1 LNSDQAVATVRRF
14 VADKNWSDACENARI
29 GLIDF
34 PDNAQ
39 LWFLLGVSR
48 HALGELSTAISA
60 LRKAEEIAPGAAL
73 ILNALATVLVEYGNF
88 AEALQVVDRAI
99 LAEPGDAST
108 HFNRGVVLERTGDLE
123 SAILAYQVALATEPD
138 NLPTLLNRG
147 AALTV
152 AGRFR
157 EAVANNQRLILLAPQ
172 SADAYFNLSE
182 ALLGQ
187 GASEEA
193 LKASERAIELDSRH
207 ARAHIDR
214 GLALADL
221 GRLPEAKL
229 ALEAADNIEPG
240 AVHSYLNA
248 VAPADPSLDRSVN
261 AELFFLYRSYE
272 RKLRCDWSFLGRH
285 IEQIEAI
292 AGECDDALLAN
303 IDLPLAYQSLTL
315 PLPGEVPYR
324 IASVIGN
331 RYAAAVAEVGR
342 NFTHGRRDGR
352 IRIGYLSAD
361 FREHLNAYLCLP
373 LFQHHDRTRFEV
385 TAYSIGPDDK
395 ANIRARVAGAADR
408 FVDLREMS
416 DADAAARINDEGTDI
431 LVDLGGY
438 TEYCRPGIPAFR
450 AAPVQVSYLGYP
462 GTMGASWIDYRLTD
476 RVATPREQE
485 KFWSE
490 QLVFLPD
497 TFFIYDAADGFPDA
511 GATRADYGLADD
523 AIVYCCF
530 NTYYKIEPGIFAVW
544 MDILKAVPRGV
555 LWFAGRNSEAVENLQ
570 REAQMQGVDG
580 KRLIF
585 APFESRGR
593 YKARFR
599 LADLFLDTA
608 VFNAMTTACD
618 ALAAGLPV
626 LTVAGST
633 FTSRVAA
640 SLLSAA
646 DFPEGIV
653 DSLEAYRTRAIEWGL
668 HPDRLREV
676 RRTRLAHPLGTRLF
690 DARERVR
697 QLETVYEEMWRRSKA
712 GLAPQSF
719 EVAAR
724 RPAAIAPVKIA
735 ASGSQNPASGRPRWR

>member
-1 LNSDQAVATVRRF
+1 MKSDQAVAIVRQF
-14 VADKNWSDACENARI
+14 VAEEDWSRACEQAQI
-29 GLIDF
+29 GLTDS
-34 PDNAQ
+34 PDNVQ
-39 LWFLLGVSR
+39 LWFLLGVSQ
-48 HALGELSTAISA
+48 HALGDLLPAITA
-60 LRKAEEIAPGAAL
+60 LRKAEEIAPRAVL
-73 ILNALATVLVEYGNF
+73 ILNALATVLVEAGNLI
-88 AEALQVVDRAI
+88 EALQIMDRAV
-99 LAEPGDAST
+99 LVAPEDVGT
-108 HFNRGVVLERTGDLE
+108 HFNRGVVLERTGELQR
-123 SAILAYQVALATEPD
+123 AIQTYELALTIDPD
-138 NLPTLLNRG
+138 YVPALLNRG

-152 AGRFR
+152 AGRYR
-157 EAVANNQRLILLAPQ
+157 EAVENNQRLVSIAPQ
-172 SADAYFNLSE
+172 SADAHFNLSE
-182 ALLGQ
+182 ALLGL
-187 GASEEA
+187 GASGEA
-193 LKASERAIELDSRH
+193 LKASERAIELDPRH
-207 ARAHIDR
+207 ARAHIDS

-221 GRLPEAKL
+221 GRLGEAKL
-229 ALEAADNIEPG
+229 AFDAADTIEPG
-240 AVHSYLNA
+240 AVHAYLSA
-248 VAPADPSLDRSVN
+248 IAPADPSIERSVN
-261 AELFFLYRSYE
+261 PEVFFLYRSYD
-272 RKLRCDWSFLGRH
+272 RKLRCDWSLLDRH

-292 AGECDDALLAN
+292 AGESDDASLAN
-303 IDLPLAYQSLTL
+303 IDLPLAYQSLTM
-315 PLPGEVPYR
+315 PLPADVPYR
-324 IASVIGN
+324 IASIIGH
-331 RYAAAVAEVGR
+331 RYAVAVAESGR
-342 NFTHGRRDGR
+342 TFTHAGHDGR

-361 FREHLNAYLCLP
+361 FRDHLNAYLCLP
-373 LFQHHDRTRFEV
+373 LFQRHDRTRFEV

-395 ANIRARVAGAADR
+395 ANIRTRLASSADR
-408 FVDLREMS
+408 FVDLRDMS

-438 TEYCRPGIPAFR
+438 TAHCRPGIPALR
-450 AAPVQVSYLGYP
+450 PAPVQVSYLGYP

-511 GATRADYGLADD
+511 GVTRADYGLADD

-530 NTYYKIEPGIFAVW
+530 NAYYKIEPGIFAAW

-555 LWFAGRNSEAVENLQ
+555 LWFAGRNAEAVANLQ
-570 REAQMQGVDG
+570 REAQVRGVDSN
-580 KRLIF
+580 RLVF

-593 YKARFR
+593 YKARFG
-599 LADLFLDTA
+599 LADLFLDTP

-626 LTVAGST
+626 VTVAGST

-640 SLLSAA
+640 SLLAAA
-646 DFPEGIV
+646 DFREGIV
-653 DSLEAYRTRAIEWGL
+653 DSLEAYRARAIEWGL

-676 RRTRLAHPLGTRLF
+676 RRTRLTHPLGTRLF

-735 ASGSQNPASGRPRWR
+735 ASGSQNPVSDRSRWR

>member
-1 LNSDQAVATVRRF
+1 MNSDESVEIVRRS
-14 VADKNWSDACENARI
+14 VAEKAWSRACEQARI
-29 GLIDF
+29 GLIDS
-34 PDNAQ
+34 PDNSH

-48 HALGELSTAISA
+48 HALGELPPAISA
-60 LRKAEEIAPGAAL
+60 LRKAEEIAPGAAI
-73 ILNALATVLVEYGNF
+73 ILNALATVLFEDGNF
-88 AEALQVVDRAI
+88 AEALQVLERAI
-99 LAEPGDAST
+99 VAAPDDAST
-108 HFNRGVVLERTGDLE
+108 HFNRGVALERTGELE
-123 SAILAYQVALATEPD
+123 SAILAYQRALAIEPD
-138 NLPTLLNRG
+138 NLPALLNRG
-147 AALTV
+147 AALSV

-157 EAVANNQRLILLAPQ
+157 EAVENNQRLISLAPQ

-193 LKASERAIELDSRH
+193 LEASERAIELDPRH

-229 ALEAADNIEPG
+229 ALQAADSIEPG
-240 AVHSYLNA
+240 VVHSYLDA

-261 AELFFLYRSYE
+261 PEVFFLYRSYE
-272 RKLRCDWSFLGRH
+272 RKLRCDWSVLGRH
-285 IEQIEAI
+285 IEQVEVI
-292 AGECDDALLAN
+292 ARESEESRLAT

-315 PLPGEVPYR
+315 PLPAEVPYR
-324 IASVIGN
+324 IASVIGD
-331 RYAAAVAEVGR
+331 RYAAAIAGAGR
-342 NFTHGRRDGR
+342 TFTQAPHDGR
-352 IRIGYLSAD
+352 IRVGYLSAD
-361 FREHLNAYLCLP
+361 FREHLNAYLSLP
-373 LFQHHDRTRFEV
+373 LFRDHDRTRYEV
-385 TAYSIGPDDK
+385 TAFSIGPDDGADVRK
-395 ANIRARVAGAADR
+395 RIAGAADR
-408 FVDLREMS
+408 FVDLREMN
-416 DADAAARINDEGTDI
+416 DVDAAARINDVGVDI

-438 TEYCRPGIPAFR
+438 TEHCRPGIPAMR
-450 AAPVQVSYLGYP
+450 PASVQVSYLGFP
-462 GTMGASWIDYRLTD
+462 GTMGAPWIDYRLTD

-511 GATRADYGLADD
+511 GVTRADYGLPDD

-530 NTYYKIEPGIFAVW
+530 SSYYKVEPGIFSVW
-544 MDILKAVPRGV
+544 IDILKAVPRGV
-555 LWFAGRNSEAVENLQ
+555 LWFAGRNAEAVANLQ
-570 REAQMQGVDG
+570 REAQMRGVDS
-580 KRLIF
+580 KRLVF

-599 LADLFLDTA
+599 LADLFLDTP

-626 LTVAGST
+626 LTLPGPT

-646 DFPEGIV
+646 DFHEGIV
-653 DSLEAYRTRAIEWGL
+653 DSLEAYRDRAIEWGL
-668 HPDRLREV
+668 RRDLLREV

-690 DARERVR
+690 DAKGRVR
-697 QLETVYEEMWRRSKA
+697 QLETVYGEMWRRSKA

-719 EVAAR
+719 EIAAH
-724 RPAAIAPVKIA
+724 RPQAKAPVKIIGE
-735 ASGSQNPASGRPRWR
+735 GSQIPTSGRPRWR

>member
-1 LNSDQAVATVRRF
+1 MNSDQAVATVSRF
-14 VADKNWSDACENARI
+14 IADKDWSRACEQARI
-29 GLIDF
+29 GLIDS

-48 HALGELSTAISA
+48 HALGELPTAISA
-60 LRKAEEIAPGAAL
+60 LRKAEELAPGAAL
-73 ILNALATVLVEYGNF
+73 ILNALATVLAEDGNF
-88 AEALQVVDRAI
+88 TEALQVIDRAI
-99 LAEPGDAST
+99 LAEPDDVNA

-123 SAILAYQVALATEPD
+123 SAILAYERALAIEPD
-138 NLPTLLNRG
+138 YLPALLNRG

-157 EAVANNQRLILLAPQ
+157 EAVENNQRLVSLAPQ
-172 SADAYFNLSE
+172 SADAHFNLSE
-182 ALLGQ
+182 AWLGQ

-207 ARAHIDR
+207 TRAHIDR

-240 AVHSYLNA
+240 AVHAYLNA

-261 AELFFLYRSYE
+261 PEVFFLYRSYE
-272 RKLRCDWSFLGRH
+272 RKLRCDWSVLGRH
-285 IEQIEAI
+285 IEQVEAI
-292 AGECDDALLAN
+292 AGGLQESRLAD

-315 PLPGEVPYR
+315 PLPAEVPYR
-324 IASVIGN
+324 IASVIGE
-331 RYAAAVAEVGR
+331 RYAVAVAEAGR
-342 NFTHGRRDGR
+342 TFTHARHDDR

-373 LFQHHDRTRFEV
+373 LFRDHDRARFEV
-385 TAYSIGPDDK
+385 TAYSIGPDDG
-395 ANIRARVAGAADR
+395 AEVRTRIAGAADR

-438 TEYCRPGIPAFR
+438 TEHCRPGIPAFR
-450 AAPVQVSYLGYP
+450 PATVQVSYLGFP

-476 RVATPREQE
+476 RVATPPEQE

-511 GATRADYGLADD
+511 GVTRADYGLADD

-530 NTYYKIEPGIFAVW
+530 NAYYKIEPEIFAAW

-555 LWFAGRNSEAVENLQ
+555 LWFAGRNAAAVANLQ
-570 REAQMQGVDG
+570 REAQMRGVDS
-580 KRLIF
+580 KRLVF

-599 LADLFLDTA
+599 LADLFLDTP
-608 VFNAMTTACD
+608 VFNAMTTAGD

-626 LTVAGST
+626 VTLAGST

-646 DFPEGIV
+646 DFPDGIV
-653 DSLEAYRTRAIEWGL
+653 DSLEAYRARAIEWGL
-668 HPDRLREV
+668 YPDRLREV

-690 DARERVR
+690 DARERLR
-697 QLETVYEEMWRRSKA
+697 QLETVYEEVWRRSKA

-724 RPAAIAPVKIA
+724 RPAASAPVKIA
-735 ASGSQNPASGRPRWR
+735 AAGSQNPTSGRPRWR